1 MDISDLVSDGDDSP
15 SHQQQHVSD
24 PVYQQ
29 PQIPQPEPTKGDL
42 TQKPQV
48 LSPVKA
54 SVTGVFDR
62 IFAPNPPSPPTPT
75 AVTMN
80 SNASLDSKP
89 VHLSPVLV
97 QSAVHMVVEKPAPTP
112 TPKATAPVPPMNQ
125 QQMNQQPPQ
134 TPGAP
139 QQPANLRHVVPSRPQ
154 QPSHPAMP
162 TDIKDRPIPNP
173 SGNGLDKS
181 FPARNPTNNFNRLQ
195 PRPPIQQFRHQQQV
209 QLQHQQQQRASSV
222 GTDGTSDSESRI
234 GTPQAPLMR
243 GDSFANGGNFQRLP
257 QQQHQQRRNTF
268 NNNINGQQQQQQ
280 QPRPISSLGV
290 MTGKRGH
297 EDAFGAIA
305 IKDLKSRLVVEMK
318 LDSNKAAAM
327 CTVALSKNPTSQE
340 ATTLDAPTP
349 TSNQPK
355 AIIFG
360 PSAAQP
366 EQWKFKM
373 TMPTGSGIPFE
384 KSDPPF
390 VTLTTCSITRARP
403 PGNPTFLL
411 EGEYTMK
418 ELLPRSFYN
427 LLSFNGIPHT
437 FVFNF
442 TNPEHAAF
450 KEMAGLRK
458 TGYIIVKEASS
469 NEIWELHLKVSRER
483 TNIFGYLI
491 RASEVRRFVQI
502 NASTILAGRRL
513 PLVLDLDDTLVRMIG
528 TEEGRYVPPAQAMLV
543 PDRVRPLADGRKV
556 VLTERVEEFLQWA
569 SKYYDISVCSVGDQ
583 AYVDQV
589 IAVLDPSRSII
600 RGVGYSAR
608 AEYMH
613 IQGTSMP
620 KRPPKDL
627 ESLFVYPTRARDVMF
642 TGALVE
648 AMIVDDNVHM
658 WPLEQQDSIIVVR
671 EQRNAKVWNVQ
682 LFPHVQSVLNII
694 HGEFFKQLDQ
704 WDMRSGALGPST
716 CQLYK
721 EYLRNE
727 LARRIADP
735 VPGSGRENSVH
746 QQNPVNGL
754 GSPAPPSGLPA
765 HIVQAAIST
774 PVLGGKVM
782 SPMIGAFTLPDD

>member
-1 MDISDLVSDGDDSP
+1 M
-15 SHQQQHVSD
+15 
-24 PVYQQ
+24 YQ
-29 PQIPQPEPTKGDL
+29 QPEPTAGEI

-62 IFAPNPPSPPTPT
+62 IFATAPNPPSPPTPN

-80 SNASLDSKP
+80 TTASLDSKP
-89 VHLSPVLV
+89 THLSPVLV
-97 QSAVHMVVEKPAPTP
+97 QSTIPMVVEKPAPTP
-112 TPKATAPVPPMNQ
+112 TPKGTVPSQGVTSPTNHQ
-125 QQMNQQPPQ
+125 QTNQQPPQ

-139 QQPANLRHVVPSRPQ
+139 QQPANLRHVVPSRPP
-154 QPSHPAMP
+154 QPVHPALL
-162 TDIKDRPIPNP
+162 TDTKDRPIPNNP
-173 SGNGLDKS
+173 SGNGLDKA
-181 FPARNPTNNFNRLQ
+181 FPARNPSTNFNRLQ
-195 PRPPIQQFRHQQQV
+195 PRPPNQQFRHQQQQQV
-209 QLQHQQQQRASSV
+209 QMQHQQQQRASSV

-234 GTPQAPLMR
+234 STPQAPGTLMR
-243 GDSFANGGNFQRLP
+243 GDSFANGGNFQRMP
-257 QQQHQQRRNTF
+257 QQQQHQRRNNF
-268 NNNINGQQQQQQ
+268 NNVNGQQQ
-280 QPRPISSLGV
+280 QPRPNSSLGV
-290 MTGKRGH
+290 LTGKRGH
-297 EDAFGAIA
+297 EDAFGPIA
-305 IKDLKSRLVVEMK
+305 IKVLIFDHVFFEIEVDTRLFISYQDLKSRLVVEMK

-340 ATTLDAPTP
+340 ATTLDAQTP

-366 EQWKFKM
+366 EQWKFKL

-411 EGEYTMK
+411 ESEYAMK

-491 RASEVRRFVQI
+491 KASEVRRFVQI

-528 TEEGRYVPPAQAMLV
+528 TEEGRYVPPSQAMLV

-583 AYVDQV
+583 SYVDQV
-589 IAVLDPSRSII
+589 IAVLDPSRTII

-716 CQLYK
+716 CQIYK

-735 VPGSGRENSVH
+735 VAGSGRENN
-746 QQNPVNGL
+746 QQNSLGGVVV
-754 GSPAPPSGLPA
+754 GSPAPSGLPA